1 MVKLRATTLDVYVDG
16 KCVGEVTD
24 CGDCW
29 RINVLGRRKR
39 RGYNLDFETRG
50 QAVSGL
56 VGIVTAPCVRPRE
69 G

>member
-1 MVKLRATTLDVYVDG
+1 MLAAIVKLKATTLDVFVNG

-39 RGYNLDFETRG
+39 RGYNLDFDSRSE
-50 QAVSGL
+50 AVSGL
-56 VGIVTAPCVRPRE
+56 VRIVTE
-69 G
+69 